1 MTYVDGF
8 VAAVPAANKADYIK
22 HAREAGALFKEWGAT
37 RVVETWGDDVP
48 AGQQT
53 DFMRAVQAKP
63 DEIIVFSWV
72 EYPDKATRDAVGQKM
87 MTDPRMQAMKMP
99 FDGARMIYGGFNA
112 LFEL

>member
-1 MTYVDGF
+1 MAYVDGY
-8 VAAVPAANKADYIK
+8 VAAVPAANKQDYIK
-22 HAREAGALFKEWGAT
+22 HAREAAELLREWGAT
-37 RVVETWGDDVP
+37 RIVENWGDDVP

-72 EYPDKATRDAVGQKM
+72 EYPDKATRDSAGQKM

-99 FDGARMIYGGFNA
+99 FDGARLIYGGFET
-112 LFEL
+112 LFVA